1 MSGPTRLERRR
12 VLIAGEDA
20 SLAARLKSVLGRAG
34 ALVRVRTLTEEQV
47 HGGQLTAD
55 AGTATACEAMAEL
68 GGIDVLI
75 NTGPADLPRDI
86 SPSEPQDVE
95 RALAESMTLLVT
107 STEAALPAMEPGASI
122 INTVLYSSPSRGMQ
136 PALEALAGAVLDT
149 TQGWAEVL
157 ARRGIRVNAVA
168 AAQARITTDTGQL
181 GPYLL
186 GPPVDDEE
194 ELDVFVYLASQ
205 ESRRVTGSILG
216 VARDLQDAR

>member
-1 MSGPTRLERRR
+1 MSGPARLEDRK
-12 VLIAGEDA
+12 VLIAGEDGG
-20 SLAARLKSVLGRAG
+20 LAARLKAVLARAG
-34 ALVRVRTLTEEQV
+34 ALVWVRTYSEEQV
-47 HGGQLTAD
+47 HGGNISAAD
-55 AGTATACEAMAEL
+55 GTATADEAVAEL

-75 NTGPADLPRDI
+75 NTGPPDLPRDI
-86 SPSEPQDVE
+86 SPSAPQAVE
-95 RALAESMTLLVT
+95 RALAESMSLLVT
-107 STEAALPAMEPGASI
+107 STEAALAAMEPGASI
-122 INTVLYSSPSRGMQ
+122 INTVLYSSHSRGTQ

-168 AAQARITTDTGQL
+168 AAHTRIATDASQL

-186 GPPVDDEE
+186 GPPVDDDE

>member
-1 MSGPTRLERRR
+1 MSGPARLERRR

-20 SLAARLKSVLGRAG
+20 SLARRLKAVLARAG
-34 ALVRVRTLTEEQV
+34 ALVRVHTLTESQV
-47 HGGQLTAD
+47 HGGELTAEE
-55 AGTATACEAMAEL
+55 GSATAYQAVAEL

-75 NTGPADLPRDI
+75 NTGPADLPQDI
-86 SPSEPQDVE
+86 SPSAPQEVE

-107 STEAALPAMEPGASI
+107 STEAALAAMEPGASI
-122 INTVLYSSPSRGMQ
+122 INTVLYSSSARGPQ

-168 AAQARITTDTGQL
+168 AAPTRGTTQTSQA
-181 GPYLL
+181 GPYHL
-186 GPPVDDEE
+186 GPPVEDDE

-216 VARDLQDAR
+216 VARDLQDAG